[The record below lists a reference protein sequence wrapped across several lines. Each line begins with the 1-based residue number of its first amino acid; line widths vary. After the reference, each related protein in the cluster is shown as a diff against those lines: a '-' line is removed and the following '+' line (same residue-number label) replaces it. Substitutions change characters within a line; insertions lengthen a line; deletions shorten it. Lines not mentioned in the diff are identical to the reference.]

1 MKFDNLI
8 QTALSALRFN
18 KPNKCSKTRGA
29 AEEGWFI
36 PAMDLIPNITNN
48 PSTLTPTLTEHWG
61 VLFPQESVECFH
73 CLPER
78 IQELGCC

>member
-8 QTALSALRFN
+8 QRALSALRFN
-18 KPNKCSKTRGA
+18 KPNKCSKTREA

-48 PSTLTPTLTEHWG
+48 PSAPTPILIEHCG
-61 VLFPQESVECFH
+61 VLFPQESVE
-73 CLPER
+73 
-78 IQELGCC
+78 